1 MLARPSS
8 VLIQSKEIWV
18 IWTPHRM
25 SHQTITS
32 FFFFKKKHGWNARD
46 LDWKHVSQ
54 RACEKNPT
62 KISRWATSKTLTENM
77 CPKRACTNTTKFSRW
92 ATSVTLLRIAWEWT
106 WSRNKFA
113 SHEERGTE
121 QSLQLI
127 LVVFSSGFEGCVSGV
142 TIVAEMGSRYRPT
155 AEIFT

>member
-1 MLARPSS
+1 MLACPPS
-8 VLIQSKEIWV
+8 VLIQSKEIWA

-32 FFFFKKKHGWNARD
+32 IFFKKKAWLECKRPWLETCVPEGMW
-46 LDWKHVSQ
+46 
-54 RACEKNPT
+54 KNPT

-77 CPKRACTNTTKFSRW
+77 CPKRACANPTKLSRW
-92 ATSVTLLRIAWEWT
+92 ATSVTLLRIAWEWA

-127 LVVFSSGFEGCVSGV
+127 LVVFCSGFEGYVSGV